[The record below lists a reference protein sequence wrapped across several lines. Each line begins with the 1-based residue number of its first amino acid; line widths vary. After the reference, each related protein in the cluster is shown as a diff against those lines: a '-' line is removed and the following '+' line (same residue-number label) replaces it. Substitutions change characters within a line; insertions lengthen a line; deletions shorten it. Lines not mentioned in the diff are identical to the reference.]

1 MDSSIVS
8 GKVCTVTG
16 ASSGIGKATAM
27 GLAQMGATV
36 VMICRTRERGERAQT
51 EIVSRTGNLN
61 VELLLADLSSQR
73 AIRAVAEELK
83 RKHSRLDVLVN
94 NAGGIFSPRSLSEDG
109 IEYTFAVNHL
119 AYFLLT
125 RLLLDRLKESGPSRI
140 VNVSSDAHTTGHI
153 NFDDLEGKRRYFAQ
167 RAYSQSKLANL
178 LFTYELSRRLQGGA
192 VTVNAVHP
200 GAVRTNFGST
210 ASTPFR
216 IIVKV
221 AGPFMRSPE
230 KGAETVI
237 YLASSKDVEGITGK
251 YFYDKKEARSTTES
265 HDLNVA
271 RRLWEVSEQMTR
283 IQSSA

>member
-1 MDSSIVS
+1 
-8 GKVCTVTG
+8 
-16 ASSGIGKATAM
+16 
-27 GLAQMGATV
+27 
-36 VMICRTRERGERAQT
+36 
-51 EIVSRTGNLN
+51 
-61 VELLLADLSSQR
+61 
-73 AIRAVAEELK
+73 
-83 RKHSRLDVLVN
+83 
-94 NAGGIFSPRSLSEDG
+94 
-109 IEYTFAVNHL
+109 
-119 AYFLLT
+119 
-125 RLLLDRLKESGPSRI
+125 
-140 VNVSSDAHTTGHI
+140 
-153 NFDDLEGKRRYFAQ
+153 
-167 RAYSQSKLANL
+167 LANL

-271 RRLWEVSEQMTR
+271 KRLWEVSEQMTR